1 MASLDAPL
9 RPVVGV
15 IAATLG
21 EKLDLRTVGDL
32 VRHYPRRWDKRGEL
46 TDFRDLVPGEY
57 ATIFA
62 VISKVV
68 SKRITTKT
76 NKSLNKTDV
85 TVTDGT
91 RRLVLT
97 FFNQKVWQQT
107 RFQAGAAAF
116 FSGKVELFNGKLQ
129 LVNPEVDVV
138 DDDDIAGRADFAGE
152 ILAVYPAVKDADTV
166 KIRRCMRLVLDTLD
180 LPEDPVPL
188 AIRDEFEFIG
198 YREALEGIHRPKTFA
213 ERDRA
218 RDRLAWDEAFILQIV
233 LAQRRVA
240 AAGLPATARRPVSDG
255 LLAVFDARLPFELT
269 KGQRSIGELI
279 AAEMAADHPMHR
291 LLQGEVGSGKTV
303 IALRAMLA
311 VIDAGGQAALLAPTE
326 VLAQQHLRSI
336 TDMLG
341 DRALAGQ
348 LGGAEKATTVTLL
361 TGSLSQAARR
371 KALLDAASGAA
382 GIVIGTHA
390 LLEEKVQFAD
400 LGLVVVD
407 EQHKFGVEQRDA
419 LRAKARDDRRP
430 HVLVMTA
437 TPIPRTVAMTVYGDL
452 NVSTLEE
459 LPMGRAPI
467 TTAVAPLAGKPEW
480 AQRVWQRVRDEVA
493 AGHQAYV
500 VCPRIGGDEPDDSDA
515 PEEAPVDAGDTE
527 RDAFDFGAAEGSRGG
542 TGTRGTGSQPVAAQ
556 LRPPVGVLE
565 LGPQLADGYLHDL
578 RVEILH
584 GRMPSDA
591 KDATMR
597 AFADGAVDVLVATT
611 VIEVGV
617 DVANATI
624 MVIMDAERF
633 GVSQLHQL
641 RGRVGRG
648 AASSRC
654 LLVTE
659 LPAGHPGRARLDA
672 VAATS
677 DGFELSELDLTLR
690 REGTILGGQQH
701 GRSDLKLL
709 SLVRDRD
716 LIGTA
721 REQATRIVDA
731 DPQLLQH
738 PPLAAAVKRLVAT
751 EDAEFLEKA

>member
-1 MASLDAPL
+1 MAGLDAPL
-9 RPVVGV
+9 RPVVGA
-15 IAATLG
+15 IAAVLG
-21 EKLDLRTVGDL
+21 DKLGLHTVGDL

-46 TDFRDLVPGEY
+46 TDFRDLIPGEY

-62 VISKVV
+62 VISRVTTKYIV
-68 SKRITTKT
+68 TKT
-76 NKSLNKTDV
+76 NKRMNKTDV
-85 TVTDGT
+85 TVTDGS
-91 RRLVLT
+91 RKLVLT
-97 FFNQKVWQQT
+97 FFNQRVWQQN
-107 RFQAGAAAF
+107 RFPEGVAAF

-129 LVNPEVDVV
+129 LVNPEVDIV
-138 DDDDIAGRADFAGE
+138 DDDDVVGRSDFAGG
-152 ILAVYPAVKDADTV
+152 ILAVYPGVKDADTV

-180 LPEDPVPL
+180 LPEDPVPQE
-188 AIRDEFEFIG
+188 IREKLGFVG
-198 YREALEGIHRPKTFA
+198 YREALEGIHRPKTFD
-213 ERDRA
+213 ERDKA
-218 RDRLAWDEAFILQIV
+218 RDRLAWDEAFVLQIV

-240 AAGLPATARRPVSDG
+240 AAGLPATARRPVPDG
-255 LLAVFDARLPFELT
+255 LLAAFDARLPFELT
-269 KGQRSIGELI
+269 NGQRSIGELI

-303 IALRAMLA
+303 IALRAMLG

-326 VLAQQHLRSI
+326 VLAQQHFRSV
-336 TDMLG
+336 TTMLG
-341 DRALAGQ
+341 DLAMGGQ
-348 LGGAEKATTVTLL
+348 LGGAETATAVTLL

-371 KALLDAASGAA
+371 KAMLDAASGTA
-382 GIVIGTHA
+382 GVVIGTHA
-390 LLEEKVQFAD
+390 LLEDKVQFAD

-452 NVSTLEE
+452 DVSTLEE
-459 LPMGRAPI
+459 LPKGRTPI

-480 AQRVWQRVRDEVA
+480 AERVWQRVRDEVA
-493 AGHQAYV
+493 DGHQAYV

-515 PEEAPVDAGDTE
+515 PEEVPFDASESDSDTL
-527 RDAFDFGAAEGSRGG
+527 DFGATEGSRGAV
-542 TGTRGTGSQPVAAQ
+542 GTRPVGQPM
-556 LRPPVGVLE
+556 RPPIGVLE
-565 LGPQLADGYLHDL
+565 LGPQLADGYLSGV

-584 GRMPSDA
+584 GRMPSEA

-648 AASSRC
+648 SASSRC

-659 LPAGHPGRARLDA
+659 LPPGHPGRARLDA

-677 DGFELSELDLTLR
+677 DGFELSELDLSLR

-716 LIGTA
+716 LIGSA

-731 DPQLLQH
+731 DPELLGH

>member
-1 MASLDAPL
+1 MAGLDAPL
-9 RPVVGV
+9 KPIVGA
-15 IAATLG
+15 IAAVLG
-21 EKLDLRTVGDL
+21 DKLDLHTVGDL

-46 TDFRDLVPGEY
+46 ADFRDLVPGEY

-62 VISKVV
+62 VISRVT
-68 SKRITTKT
+68 SKHIVTKT
-76 NKSLNKTDV
+76 NKRMNKTDV

-91 RRLVLT
+91 RKLVLT
-97 FFNQKVWQQT
+97 FFNQRVWQQN
-107 RFQAGAAAF
+107 RFPEGAAAF

-129 LVNPEVDVV
+129 LVNPEVDLV
-138 DDDDIAGRADFAGE
+138 DDDDVVGRSDFAGG
-152 ILAVYPAVKDADTV
+152 ILAVYPGVKDADTV

-180 LPEDPVPL
+180 LPEDPVPQE
-188 AIRDEFEFIG
+188 IRDKLGFIG
-198 YREALEGIHRPKTFA
+198 YREALEGIHRPKTFD

-240 AAGLPATARRPVSDG
+240 AAGLPATARRPVNDG
-255 LLAVFDARLPFELT
+255 LLAAFDARLPFELT
-269 KGQRSIGELI
+269 NGQRNIGELI
-279 AAEMAADHPMHR
+279 AKEIAADHPMHR

-341 DRALAGQ
+341 DLALGGQ

-371 KALLDAASGAA
+371 RAMLDAASGTA

-452 NVSTLEE
+452 EVSTLTE
-459 LPMGRAPI
+459 LPKGRAPI

-480 AQRVWQRVRDEVA
+480 AERVWQRVRDEVA

-500 VCPRIGGDEPDDSDA
+500 VCPRIGGDEPDDPDESGEDLK
-515 PEEAPVDAGDTE
+515 PDDSETDTL
-527 RDAFDFGAAEGSRGG
+527 DFGAGEGSRGSS
-542 TGTRGTGSQPVAAQ
+542 RPAAPS
-556 LRPPVGVLE
+556 LRPPIGVLE
-565 LGPQLADGYLHDL
+565 LGPQLADGYLSNL

-648 AASSRC
+648 SAPSRC
-654 LLVTE
+654 LLVTD

-677 DGFELSELDLTLR
+677 DGFELSELDLSLR
-690 REGTILGGQQH
+690 REGTILGTDQH

-716 LIGTA
+716 LIGSA

-731 DPQLLQH
+731 DPELLDH
-738 PPLAAAVKRLVAT
+738 PPLAAAVNRLVAT

>member
-1 MASLDAPL
+1 MAGLDSSLK
-9 RPVVGV
+9 PVVGGV
-15 IAATLG
+15 TAASLA
-21 EKLDLRTVGDL
+21 EKLDLHTVGDL
-32 VRHYPRRWDKRGEL
+32 LRHYPRRWEKRGEL
-46 TDFRDLVPGEY
+46 TDLRDLEVGEF

-62 VISKVV
+62 NVIDASDH
-68 SKRITTKT
+68 RTKT
-76 NKSLNKTDV
+76 GLHKTDV
-85 TVTDGT
+85 LINDGT
-91 RRLVLT
+91 RSMTLT
-97 FFNQKVWQQT
+97 FFSRKFPQT
-107 RFQAGAAAF
+107 ARFKKMKRAF
-116 FSGKVELFNGKLQ
+116 FSGKVDTFNGTLQ
-129 LVNPEVDVV
+129 LVNPEVEPLGSE
-138 DDDDIAGRADFAGE
+138 DDETAIDFAGG
-152 ILAVYPAVKDADTV
+152 ILAVYPAAKGASTIV
-166 KIRRCMRLVLDTLD
+166 IRRCMRRALEAVD
-180 LPEDPVPL
+180 LPEDPVP
-188 AIRDEFEFIG
+188 ASIRAQMELLG

-218 RDRLAWDEAFILQIV
+218 RNRLAWDEAFVLQIV

-240 AAGLPATARRPVSDG
+240 ASGLPATSRRPVNDG
-255 LLAVFDARLPFELT
+255 LLAAFDARLPFELT
-269 KGQRSIGELI
+269 SGQRSIGELI
-279 AAEMAADHPMHR
+279 ATEMMADHPMHR

-341 DRALAGQ
+341 DLGLAGQ

-371 KALLDAASGAA
+371 KAMLDAASGAA

-407 EQHKFGVEQRDA
+407 EQHKFGVQQRDA

-452 NVSTLEE
+452 DVSTLEE
-459 LPMGRAPI
+459 LPKGRAPI
-467 TTAVAPLAGKPEW
+467 ATAVAPLAGKPEW

-515 PEEAPVDAGDTE
+515 PDEDPLDTDDTE
-527 RDAFDFGAAEGSRGG
+527 RGTFDFGAAEGSRGG
-542 TGTRGTGSQPVAAQ
+542 TGDRAGAAPV
-556 LRPPVGVLE
+556 RPPIGVLE
-565 LGPQLADGYLHDL
+565 LAPQLADGYLHDL

-591 KDATMR
+591 KDAVMR

-648 AASSRC
+648 SASSRC

-672 VAATS
+672 VAATP

-731 DPQLLQH
+731 DPELLDH

>member
-1 MASLDAPL
+1 MAGLDAPL
-9 RPVVGV
+9 RPVVGA
-15 IAATLG
+15 IAAVLG
-21 EKLDLRTVGDL
+21 EKLDLHTVGDL

-91 RRLVLT
+91 RKLVLT
-97 FFNQKVWQQT
+97 FFNQKIWQQN
-107 RFQAGAAAF
+107 RFPEGAAAF
-116 FSGKVELFNGKLQ
+116 FSGKVDLFNGKLQ
-129 LVNPEVDVV
+129 LVNPEVDIV
-138 DDDDIAGRADFAGE
+138 DDDDVVGRADFAGE
-152 ILAVYPAVKDADTV
+152 ILAVYPGVKDADTV

-188 AIRDEFEFIG
+188 DIRDKLGFIG
-198 YREALEGIHRPKTFA
+198 YREALEGIHRPKTFD
-213 ERDRA
+213 ERDKA
-218 RDRLAWDEAFILQIV
+218 RGRLAWDEAFILQIV

-240 AAGLPATARRPVSDG
+240 AAGLPATARRPVNNG
-255 LLAVFDARLPFELT
+255 LLAAFDARLPFELT

-279 AAEMAADHPMHR
+279 ATEIAADHPMHR

-341 DRALAGQ
+341 DLALAGQ

-361 TGSLSQAARR
+361 TGSLSQAVRR
-371 KALLDAASGAA
+371 TAMLDAASGAA

-419 LRAKARDDRRP
+419 LRAKARNDRRP

-452 NVSTLEE
+452 DVSTLEE
-459 LPMGRAPI
+459 LPKGRAPI

-515 PEEAPVDAGDTE
+515 PDEDPLATDSTEADTL
-527 RDAFDFGAAEGSRGG
+527 DFGAAERSRGG
-542 TGTRGTGSQPVAAQ
+542 TGNRPGAAP
-556 LRPPVGVLE
+556 LRPPIGVLE
-565 LGPQLADGYLHDL
+565 LAPQLADGYLSNL

-584 GRMPSDA
+584 GRKPSDA
-591 KDATMR
+591 KEATMR

-648 AASSRC
+648 SAASRC
-654 LLVTE
+654 LLVTD

-677 DGFELSELDLTLR
+677 DGFELSELDLSLR

-721 REQATRIVDA
+721 REHATRIVDA
-731 DPQLLQH
+731 DPELLDH

-751 EDAEFLEKA
+751 EGAEFLEKA

>member
-1 MASLDAPL
+1 MVDLDASLK
-9 RPVVGV
+9 PVVGGV
-15 IAATLG
+15 AAASLA
-21 EKLDLRTVGDL
+21 EKLDLHTVGDL
-32 VRHYPRRWDKRGEL
+32 LRHYPRRWEKRGEL
-46 TDFRDLVPGEY
+46 TDLRDLQVGEF
-57 ATIFA
+57 ATIFVNVLDA
-62 VISKVV
+62 DDH
-68 SKRITTKT
+68 RTKT
-76 NKSLNKTDV
+76 GLHKTDV
-85 TVTDGT
+85 AVTDGT
-91 RRLVLT
+91 RLMTLT
-97 FFNQKVWQQT
+97 FFSKKYPQT
-107 RFQAGAAAF
+107 ARFKKMTRAF
-116 FSGKVELFNGKLQ
+116 FSGKVDIFKGTLQ
-129 LVNPEVDVV
+129 LVNPEVEPLGSE
-138 DDDDIAGRADFAGE
+138 DDENAIDFAGG
-152 ILAVYPAVKDADTV
+152 ILSVYPAAKGASTIV
-166 KIRRCMRLVLDTLD
+166 IRRCMRRALEAVD
-180 LPEDPVPL
+180 LPEDPVPVG
-188 AIRDEFEFIG
+188 IRKELELLG

-218 RDRLAWDEAFILQIV
+218 RNRLAWDEAFVLQIV
-233 LAQRRVA
+233 LAQRRA
-240 AAGLPATARRPVSDG
+240 DAAGLPATARRPVRDG
-255 LLAVFDARLPFELT
+255 LLAAFDARLPFELT
-269 KGQRSIGELI
+269 NGQRSIGELI
-279 AAEMAADHPMHR
+279 ATEIAADHPMHR

-326 VLAQQHLRSI
+326 VLAQQHFRSI
-336 TDMLG
+336 SDMLG
-341 DRALAGQ
+341 DLALAGQ

-371 KALLDAASGAA
+371 KAMLDAASGAA

-452 NVSTLEE
+452 DVSTLTE
-459 LPMGRAPI
+459 LPKGRAPI
-467 TTAVAPLAGKPEW
+467 TTAVAPIAGRPDWFE
-480 AQRVWQRVRDEVA
+480 AVWQRVRDQVE
-493 AGHQAYV
+493 AGHQAFV
-500 VCPRIGGDEPDDSDA
+500 VCPRIGGDEPDEPHDSGEDLKA
-515 PEEAPVDAGDTE
+515 DDTE
-527 RDAFDFGAAEGSRGG
+527 ADTLDFGATE
-542 TGTRGTGSQPVAAQ
+542 GTRGARLQQ
-556 LRPPVGVLE
+556 RPPIGVLE
-565 LGPQLADGYLHDL
+565 LGPQLADGYLSNL
-578 RVEILH
+578 GVEILH

-648 AASSRC
+648 SAPSRC

-677 DGFELSELDLTLR
+677 DGFELSELDLSLR

-731 DPQLLQH
+731 DPELVDH

-751 EDAEFLEKA
+751 EDAGFLEKA

>member
-1 MASLDAPL
+1 MAGLDAPL

-15 IAATLG
+15 IAAVLG
-21 EKLDLRTVGDL
+21 DKLGLHTVGDL

-46 TDFRDLVPGEY
+46 TDFRDLIPGEY

-62 VISKVV
+62 VISRVTTKHIV
-68 SKRITTKT
+68 TKT
-76 NKSLNKTDV
+76 NKRMNKTDV
-85 TVTDGT
+85 TVSDGS
-91 RRLVLT
+91 RKLVLT
-97 FFNQKVWQQT
+97 FFNQRVWQQN
-107 RFQAGAAAF
+107 RFPEGAAAF

-129 LVNPEVDVV
+129 LVNPEVDIV
-138 DDDDIAGRADFAGE
+138 DDDDLVGRSDFAGG
-152 ILAVYPAVKDADTV
+152 ILAVYPGVKDADTV

-180 LPEDPVPL
+180 LPEDPVPQ
-188 AIRDEFEFIG
+188 AIRDQLGFIG
-198 YREALEGIHRPKTFA
+198 YREALEGIHRPKTFD

-240 AAGLPATARRPVSDG
+240 AAGLPATARRSVNDG
-255 LLAVFDARLPFELT
+255 LRAAFDARLPFELT
-269 KGQRSIGELI
+269 NGQRSIGELI
-279 AAEMAADHPMHR
+279 AKEIAADHPMHR

-311 VIDAGGQAALLAPTE
+311 VIDSGGQAALLAPTE
-326 VLAQQHLRSI
+326 VLAQQHFRSI

-341 DRALAGQ
+341 DLGLAGQ

-371 KALLDAASGAA
+371 KAMLDAASGTA

-452 NVSTLEE
+452 DVSTLEE
-459 LPMGRAPI
+459 LPKGRTPI

-480 AQRVWQRVRDEVA
+480 AERVWQRVRDEVA

-500 VCPRIGGDEPDDSDA
+500 VCPRIGGDEPDEPDDSAEDLQ
-515 PEEAPVDAGDTE
+515 PDDTE
-527 RDAFDFGAAEGSRGG
+527 TDALDFGATEGSRGIG
-542 TGTRGTGSQPVAAQ
+542 RPAAPPM
-556 LRPPVGVLE
+556 RPPIGVLE
-565 LGPQLADGYLHDL
+565 LGPQLATGYLSNV

-584 GRMPSDA
+584 GRMPSEA
-591 KDATMR
+591 KEATMR

-648 AASSRC
+648 SAPSRC

-677 DGFELSELDLTLR
+677 DGFELSELDLSLR
-690 REGTILGGQQH
+690 REGTILGSDQH

-721 REQATRIVDA
+721 REQAARIVEA
-731 DPQLLQH
+731 DPELVKH
-738 PPLAAAVKRLVAT
+738 PPLAAAVNRLVSNQ
-751 EDAEFLEKA
+751 DADFLEKA

>member
-1 MASLDAPL
+1 MHLSK
-9 RPVVGV
+9 PVVGA
-15 IAATLG
+15 IAAVLG
-21 EKLDLRTVGDL
+21 DKLDLHTVGDL

-62 VISKVV
+62 VISRMT
-68 SKRITTKT
+68 SKHIVTKT
-76 NKSLNKTDV
+76 NKRMNKTDV

-91 RRLVLT
+91 RKLVLT
-97 FFNQKVWQQT
+97 FFNQRVWQQN
-107 RFQAGAAAF
+107 RFPEGAAAF
-116 FSGKVELFNGKLQ
+116 FSGKVDLFNGKLQ
-129 LVNPEVDVV
+129 LVNPEVDIV
-138 DDDDIAGRADFAGE
+138 DDDDVVGRSDFAGG
-152 ILAVYPAVKDADTV
+152 ILAVYPGVKDADTV

-180 LPEDPVPL
+180 LPEDPVPKE
-188 AIRDEFEFIG
+188 IRDKLGFIG
-198 YREALEGIHRPKTFA
+198 YREALEGIHRPKTFD

-233 LAQRRVA
+233 LGQRRVA
-240 AAGLPATARRPVSDG
+240 AAGLPATARRPVNDG
-255 LLAVFDARLPFELT
+255 LVAAFDARLPFELT
-269 KGQRSIGELI
+269 NGQRSIGELI
-279 AAEMAADHPMHR
+279 AKEIAADHPMHR

-336 TDMLG
+336 SDMLG
-341 DRALAGQ
+341 DLALGGQ

-371 KALLDAASGAA
+371 KAMLDAASGTA

-452 NVSTLEE
+452 EVSTLTE
-459 LPMGRAPI
+459 LPKGRAPI

-480 AQRVWQRVRDEVA
+480 AERVWQRVRDEVA
-493 AGHQAYV
+493 DGHQAYV

-515 PEEAPVDAGDTE
+515 PEEFPPDADDAETDTL
-527 RDAFDFGAAEGSRGG
+527 DFGASEGSRAGG
-542 TGTRGTGSQPVAAQ
+542 RPAASPM
-556 LRPPVGVLE
+556 RPPIGVLE
-565 LGPQLADGYLHDL
+565 LGPQLADGYLSDL

-648 AASSRC
+648 SAPSRC
-654 LLVTE
+654 LLVTD

-690 REGTILGGQQH
+690 REGTILGTDQH

-716 LIGTA
+716 LIGSA

-731 DPQLLQH
+731 DPELLNH
-738 PPLAAAVKRLVAT
+738 PPLAAAVKRLVAA

>member
-1 MASLDAPL
+1 MAGLDAPL
-9 RPVVGV
+9 KSIIGGKTAK
-15 IAATLG
+15 ILA
-21 EKLDLRTVGDL
+21 EELDLDTVGDL
-32 VRHYPRRWDKRGEL
+32 LRHYPRRWEKRGEL
-46 TDFRDLVPGEY
+46 TDLSELEVGEY

-62 VISKVV
+62 SVSGVSSKGI
-68 SKRITTKT
+68 RRD
-76 NKSLNKTDV
+76 LYKTDV
-85 TVTDGT
+85 VVTDGSKKLT
-91 RRLVLT
+91 LT
-97 FFNQKVWQQT
+97 FFSKRDWQKG
-107 RFQAGAAAF
+107 RFAVGGRAF
-116 FSGKVELFNGKLQ
+116 FSGKVGEFNHKLQ
-129 LVNPEVDVV
+129 LLNPEVEAV
-138 DDDDIAGRADFAGE
+138 DDDIDEAGSDFAGA
-152 ILAVYPAVKDADTV
+152 ILSIYPASKGATTLD
-166 KIRRCMRLVLDTLD
+166 IRRSMQVALDSVD
-180 LPEDPVPL
+180 LPEDPVPTS
-188 AIRDEFEFIG
+188 IREELQLLD

-218 RDRLAWDEAFILQIV
+218 RRRLAWDEAFVLQTV
-233 LAQRRVA
+233 LAQGRAA
-240 AAGLPATARRPVSDG
+240 AAGLPATARRPVDDG
-255 LLAVFDARLPFELT
+255 LLAAFDARLPFELT
-269 KGQRSIGELI
+269 KGQLSIGELI
-279 AAEMAADHPMHR
+279 AREIAADHPMHR

-303 IALRAMLA
+303 IALRAMLT
-311 VIDAGGQAALLAPTE
+311 VIDAGGQAVLLAPTE

-341 DRALAGQ
+341 DLALAGQ
-348 LGGAEKATTVTLL
+348 LGGAEKATTVALL
-361 TGSLSQAARR
+361 TGSLSQVARR
-371 KALLDAASGAA
+371 KAMLDAASGAA

-390 LLEEKVQFAD
+390 LLEDKVQFAD

-452 NVSTLEE
+452 DVSTLTE
-459 LPMGRAPI
+459 LPKGRAPI
-467 TTAVAPLAGKPEW
+467 TTAVAPIAGRPDWRDAVWE
-480 AQRVWQRVRDEVA
+480 RVHDQVKE
-493 AGHQAYV
+493 GHQAFV
-500 VCPRIGGDEPDDSDA
+500 VCPRIGGDEPDDPDDSGEDLNA
-515 PEEAPVDAGDTE
+515 DDTATATGTYTAT
-527 RDAFDFGAAEGSRGG
+527 DSLDFGASEGPRGG
-542 TGTRGTGSQPVAAQ
+542 GRPAAPPM
-556 LRPPVGVLE
+556 RPPIGVLE
-565 LGPQLADGYLHDL
+565 LAPELTERLSDL

-584 GRMPSDA
+584 GRMPSEA

-648 AASSRC
+648 SAPSRC

-677 DGFELSELDLTLR
+677 DGFELSELDLSLR

-731 DPQLLQH
+731 DPELLDH

>member
-1 MASLDAPL
+1 MADLDTAL
-9 RPVVGV
+9 KSIIGGKTSK
-15 IAATLG
+15 ILA
-21 EKLDLRTVGDL
+21 EELDLHTVGDL
-32 VRHYPRRWDKRGEL
+32 LRHYPRRWEKRGEL
-46 TDFRDLVPGEY
+46 TDLSELEVGEF

-62 VISKVV
+62 SVAGV
-68 SKRITTKT
+68 SSRGIRRD
-76 NKSLNKTDV
+76 LYKTDV
-85 TVTDGT
+85 VVTDGAKKLT
-91 RRLVLT
+91 LT
-97 FFNQKVWQQT
+97 FFSKRDWQKG
-107 RFQAGAAAF
+107 RFAVGDRAF
-116 FSGKVELFNGKLQ
+116 FSGKVGEFNHKPQ
-129 LVNPEVDVV
+129 LLNPEVEAV
-138 DDDDIAGRADFAGE
+138 DDDHIDEAAADFAGA
-152 ILAVYPAVKDADTV
+152 ILSIYPASKGATTLD
-166 KIRRCMRLVLDTLD
+166 IRRSMQVALDSVD
-180 LPEDPVPL
+180 LPEDPVPKG
-188 AIRDEFEFIG
+188 IRDELGLLG

-218 RDRLAWDEAFILQIV
+218 RNRLAWDEAFVLQIV
-233 LAQRRVA
+233 LGQRRVA
-240 AAGLPATARRPVSDG
+240 ATGLPATSRRPVNDG
-255 LLAVFDARLPFELT
+255 LLAAFDARLPFELT
-269 KGQRSIGELI
+269 KGQRSIGEVI
-279 AAEMAADHPMHR
+279 AAEIAADHPMHR

-303 IALRAMLA
+303 IALRAMLV

-326 VLAQQHLRSI
+326 VLAQQHFRSI

-341 DRALAGQ
+341 DLALAGQ

-361 TGSLSQAARR
+361 TGSLSQVARR
-371 KALLDAASGAA
+371 KAMLDAASGAA

-390 LLEEKVQFAD
+390 LLEDKVQFAD

-452 NVSTLEE
+452 DVSTLTE
-459 LPMGRAPI
+459 LPKGRAPI
-467 TTAVAPLAGKPEW
+467 TTAVAPIGGRPDWRDA
-480 AQRVWQRVRDEVA
+480 VWQRTGEQVE
-493 AGHQAYV
+493 AGHQAFV
-500 VCPRIGGDEPDDSDA
+500 VCPRIGGDEPDEQDDSGEDLTADDVA
-515 PEEAPVDAGDTE
+515 PDTL
-527 RDAFDFGAAEGSRGG
+527 DFDEGQGSRAQAGG
-542 TGTRGTGSQPVAAQ
+542 PPI
-556 LRPPVGVLE
+556 RPPIGVLE
-565 LGPQLADGYLHDL
+565 LFPELAERFGDL

-584 GRMPSDA
+584 GRMPSEA

-648 AASSRC
+648 SAESRC

-677 DGFELSELDLTLR
+677 DGFALSELDLALR

-731 DPQLLQH
+731 DPELLDH

>member
-1 MASLDAPL
+1 MVGLDTSLKSI
-9 RPVVGV
+9 VGGKTAK
-15 IAATLG
+15 ILAEELN
-21 EKLDLRTVGDL
+21 LHTVGDL
-32 VRHYPRRWDKRGEL
+32 LRHYPRRWEKRGEL
-46 TDFRDLVPGEY
+46 TDLSELEVGEF

-62 VISKVV
+62 SVAGVTSRGI
-68 SKRITTKT
+68 RRD
-76 NKSLNKTDV
+76 LYKTDV
-85 TVTDGT
+85 VVTDGAKKLT
-91 RRLVLT
+91 LT
-97 FFNQKVWQQT
+97 FFSKRDWQKG
-107 RFQAGAAAF
+107 RFAVGDRAF
-116 FSGKVELFNGKLQ
+116 FSGKVGEFNHKPQ
-129 LVNPEVDVV
+129 LLNPEVEAV
-138 DDDDIAGRADFAGE
+138 DDDIDEAASDFAGA
-152 ILAVYPAVKDADTV
+152 ILSIYPASKGATTLD
-166 KIRRCMRLVLDTLD
+166 IRRSMQVVLDSVD
-180 LPEDPVPL
+180 LPEDPVPIG
-188 AIRDEFEFIG
+188 IRDELRLLG

-218 RDRLAWDEAFILQIV
+218 RNRLAWDEAFVLQIV
-233 LAQRRVA
+233 LGQRRVA
-240 AAGLPATARRPVSDG
+240 ASGLPATSRRPVHDG
-255 LLAVFDARLPFELT
+255 LLAAFDARLPFELT
-269 KGQRSIGELI
+269 NGQRGIGEVI
-279 AAEMAADHPMHR
+279 AAEIAADHPMHR

-326 VLAQQHLRSI
+326 VLAQQHFRSI

-341 DRALAGQ
+341 DLALGGQ

-371 KALLDAASGAA
+371 KAMLDAASGAA
-382 GIVIGTHA
+382 GVVIGTHA
-390 LLEEKVQFAD
+390 LLEDKVQFAD

-452 NVSTLEE
+452 DVSTLME
-459 LPMGRAPI
+459 LPKGRAPI
-467 TTAVAPLAGKPEW
+467 TTAVAPIAGRPDW
-480 AQRVWQRVRDEVA
+480 FDAVWQRVRDQVE
-493 AGHQAYV
+493 AGHQAFV
-500 VCPRIGGDEPDDSDA
+500 VCPRIGGDEPDEPDDSEENLGVDETDSDTL
-515 PEEAPVDAGDTE
+515 D
-527 RDAFDFGAAEGSRGG
+527 FDEGEGSRGRASG
-542 TGTRGTGSQPVAAQ
+542 PPM
-556 LRPPVGVLE
+556 RPPIGVLE
-565 LGPQLADGYLHDL
+565 LAPQLTDRLPDL

-584 GRMPSDA
+584 GRMPSEA

-648 AASSRC
+648 SAASRC

-677 DGFELSELDLTLR
+677 DGFELSELDLSLR

-721 REQATRIVDA
+721 REQASRIVDT
-731 DPQLLQH
+731 DPELRDH
-738 PPLAAAVKRLVAT
+738 PPLAAAVTRLVAN

>member
-1 MASLDAPL
+1 MAGLDAPL

-15 IAATLG
+15 IAAVLAD
-21 EKLDLRTVGDL
+21 KLDLHTVGDL

-46 TDFRDLVPGEY
+46 TNLRQLVPGEY
-57 ATIFA
+57 VTIFA
-62 VISKVV
+62 VISSVTT
-68 SKRITTKT
+68 KRITTKT
-76 NKSLNKTDV
+76 NKTLNKTDV
-85 TVTDGT
+85 TVTDGSQK
-91 RRLVLT
+91 LVLT
-97 FFNQKVWQQT
+97 FFNQRVWQQN
-107 RFQAGAAAF
+107 RFADGAAAF
-116 FSGKVELFNGKLQ
+116 FSGKVELFNRKLQ
-129 LVNPEVDVV
+129 LVNPEVDIV
-138 DDDDIAGRADFAGE
+138 DDDDIVGRSDFAGE
-152 ILAVYPAVKDADTV
+152 ILAVYPAVKDAGTI

-180 LPEDPVPL
+180 LPEDPVPQ
-188 AIRDEFEFIG
+188 AIRDEFGFIG
-198 YREALEGIHRPKTFA
+198 YREALEGIHRPKTFD
-213 ERDRA
+213 ERDQARA
-218 RDRLAWDEAFILQIV
+218 RLAWDEAFVLQTV
-233 LAQRRVA
+233 LAQRRAA
-240 AAGLPATARRPVSDG
+240 AAGLPATSRRPVKNG
-255 LLAVFDARLPFELT
+255 LLAAFDARLPFELT
-269 KGQRSIGELI
+269 NGQRTIGELI
-279 AAEMAADHPMHR
+279 ASEIAADHPMHR

-341 DRALAGQ
+341 DLALGGQ

-371 KALLDAASGAA
+371 KAMLDAASGAA

-390 LLEEKVQFAD
+390 LLEDKVQFAD

-452 NVSTLEE
+452 DVSTLEE
-459 LPMGRAPI
+459 LPKGRAPI
-467 TTAVAPLAGKPEW
+467 STAVAPLAGKPDWVE
-480 AQRVWQRVRDEVA
+480 RVWQRVRDEVA

-500 VCPRIGGDEPDDSDA
+500 VCPRIGGDEPDESDA
-515 PEEAPVDAGDTE
+515 PTGGPVDVDDSEYAGDTL
-527 RDAFDFGAAEGSRGG
+527 AFDGPQGAGRGV
-542 TGTRGTGSQPVAAQ
+542 PI
-556 LRPPVGVLE
+556 RPPIGVLE
-565 LGPQLADGYLHDL
+565 LAPRLVDGYLHDL

-584 GRMPSDA
+584 GRMPSEA

-648 AASSRC
+648 SAASRC

-677 DGFELSELDLTLR
+677 DGFELSELDLSLR

-701 GRSDLKLL
+701 GQSDLKLL

-716 LIGTA
+716 LIGSA

-731 DPQLLQH
+731 DPELVDH
-738 PPLAAAVKRLVAT
+738 PPLAAAVSRLVTA

>member
-1 MASLDAPL
+1 MADLDAPL
-9 RPVVGV
+9 KSIIGGKTAK
-15 IAATLG
+15 ILA
-21 EKLDLRTVGDL
+21 EELDLHTVGDL
-32 VRHYPRRWDKRGEL
+32 LRHYPRRWEKRGEL
-46 TDFRDLVPGEY
+46 TDLSELEVGEY

-62 VISKVV
+62 SVAGVSSKGI
-68 SKRITTKT
+68 RRD
-76 NKSLNKTDV
+76 LYKTDV
-85 TVTDGT
+85 AVTDGSKKLT
-91 RRLVLT
+91 LT
-97 FFNQKVWQQT
+97 FFSKRDWQKG
-107 RFQAGAAAF
+107 RFAVGDRAF
-116 FSGKVELFNGKLQ
+116 FSGKVGEFNHKPQ
-129 LVNPEVDVV
+129 LLNPEVEAVG
-138 DDDDIAGRADFAGE
+138 DDIDEAASDFAGA
-152 ILAVYPAVKDADTV
+152 ILSIYPASKGATTLD
-166 KIRRCMRLVLDTLD
+166 IRRSMQVALDSVD
-180 LPEDPVPL
+180 LPEDPVPTS
-188 AIRDEFEFIG
+188 IREELQLLD
-198 YREALEGIHRPKTFA
+198 YREALEGIHRPQTFA

-218 RDRLAWDEAFILQIV
+218 RRRLAWDEAFVLQTV
-233 LAQRRVA
+233 LAQRRAA
-240 AAGLPATARRPVSDG
+240 AAGLPATARRPVNDG
-255 LLAVFDARLPFELT
+255 LLAAFDARLPFELT
-269 KGQRSIGELI
+269 SGQRSIGELI
-279 AAEMAADHPMHR
+279 AEEIAANHPMHR

-341 DRALAGQ
+341 DLALAGQ

-371 KALLDAASGAA
+371 TAMLDAASGAA

-452 NVSTLEE
+452 DVSTLAE
-459 LPMGRAPI
+459 LPKGRAPI
-467 TTAVAPLAGKPEW
+467 TTAVAPVAGRPDW
-480 AQRVWQRVRDEVA
+480 FDAVWQRVRDQVEV
-493 AGHQAYV
+493 GHQAFV
-500 VCPRIGGDEPDDSDA
+500 VCPRIGGEEPDEPDDSGDELT
-515 PEEAPVDAGDTE
+515 PDDTE
-527 RDAFDFGAAEGSRGG
+527 TDTLDFGANEGSRGSS
-542 TGTRGTGSQPVAAQ
+542 RPAAPPM
-556 LRPPVGVLE
+556 RPPIGVLE
-565 LGPQLADGYLHDL
+565 LGPQLADGYLSNL

-584 GRMPSDA
+584 GRMPSEA

-648 AASSRC
+648 SAPSRC

-721 REQATRIVDA
+721 RDQATRIVEA
-731 DPQLLQH
+731 DPDLLDH
-738 PPLAAAVKRLVAT
+738 PPLAAAVTRLVAT

>member
-1 MASLDAPL
+1 MAGLDAPL
-9 RPVVGV
+9 RPVVGA
-15 IAATLG
+15 IAAVLG
-21 EKLDLRTVGDL
+21 DKLGLHTVGDL

-46 TDFRDLVPGEY
+46 TDFRDLIPGEY

-62 VISKVV
+62 VISRVT
-68 SKRITTKT
+68 SKNIVTKT
-76 NKSLNKTDV
+76 NKRLNKTDV

-91 RRLVLT
+91 RKLVLT
-97 FFNQKVWQQT
+97 FFNQRVWQQN
-107 RFQAGAAAF
+107 RFPEGAAAF

-129 LVNPEVDVV
+129 LVNPEVDIV
-138 DDDDIAGRADFAGE
+138 DDDDVVGRSDFAGG
-152 ILAVYPAVKDADTV
+152 ILAVYPGVKDADTV

-180 LPEDPVPL
+180 LPEDPVPQ
-188 AIRDEFEFIG
+188 AIRDKLGFIG
-198 YREALEGIHRPKTFA
+198 YREALEGIHRPKTFD

-240 AAGLPATARRPVSDG
+240 AAGLPATARRPVNDG
-255 LLAVFDARLPFELT
+255 LLAAFDARLPFELT
-269 KGQRSIGELI
+269 NGQRNIGELI
-279 AAEMAADHPMHR
+279 AKEIAADHPMHR

-341 DRALAGQ
+341 DLALGGQ

-371 KALLDAASGAA
+371 RAMLDAASGTA

-452 NVSTLEE
+452 EVSTLTE
-459 LPMGRAPI
+459 LPKGRAPI

-480 AQRVWQRVRDEVA
+480 AERVWQRVRDEVA

-500 VCPRIGGDEPDDSDA
+500 VCPRIGGDEPDDPDESGEDLK
-515 PEEAPVDAGDTE
+515 PDDSETDTL
-527 RDAFDFGAAEGSRGG
+527 DFGAGEGSRGSS
-542 TGTRGTGSQPVAAQ
+542 RPAAPS
-556 LRPPVGVLE
+556 LRPPIGVLE
-565 LGPQLADGYLHDL
+565 LGPQLADGYLSNL

-648 AASSRC
+648 SAPSRC
-654 LLVTE
+654 LLVTD

-677 DGFELSELDLTLR
+677 DGFELSELDLSLR
-690 REGTILGGQQH
+690 REGTILGTDQH

-716 LIGTA
+716 LIGSA

-731 DPQLLQH
+731 DPELLDH
-738 PPLAAAVKRLVAT
+738 PPLAAAVNRLVAT

>member
-1 MASLDAPL
+1 MAGLDAPL
-9 RPVVGV
+9 KPIVGA
-15 IAATLG
+15 IAAVLG
-21 EKLDLRTVGDL
+21 DKLDLHTVGDL

-62 VISKVV
+62 VISRVT
-68 SKRITTKT
+68 SKHIVTKT
-76 NKSLNKTDV
+76 NKRMNKTDV

-91 RRLVLT
+91 RKLVLT
-97 FFNQKVWQQT
+97 FFNQRVWQQN
-107 RFQAGAAAF
+107 RFPEGAAAF

-129 LVNPEVDVV
+129 LVNPEVDLV
-138 DDDDIAGRADFAGE
+138 DDDDVVGRSDFAGG
-152 ILAVYPAVKDADTV
+152 ILAVYPGVKDADTV

-180 LPEDPVPL
+180 LPEDPVPQE
-188 AIRDEFEFIG
+188 IRDKLGFIG
-198 YREALEGIHRPKTFA
+198 YREALEGIHRPKTFD

-240 AAGLPATARRPVSDG
+240 AAGLPATARRPVNDG
-255 LLAVFDARLPFELT
+255 LLAAFDARLPFELT
-269 KGQRSIGELI
+269 NGQRNIGELI
-279 AAEMAADHPMHR
+279 AKEIAADHPMHR

-341 DRALAGQ
+341 DLALGGQ

-371 KALLDAASGAA
+371 RAMLDAASGTA

-452 NVSTLEE
+452 EVSTLTE
-459 LPMGRAPI
+459 LPKGRAPI

-480 AQRVWQRVRDEVA
+480 AERVWQRVRDEVA

-500 VCPRIGGDEPDDSDA
+500 VCPRIGGDEPDDPDESGEDLK
-515 PEEAPVDAGDTE
+515 PDDSETDTL
-527 RDAFDFGAAEGSRGG
+527 DFGAGEGSRGSS
-542 TGTRGTGSQPVAAQ
+542 RPAAPS
-556 LRPPVGVLE
+556 LRPPIGVLE
-565 LGPQLADGYLHDL
+565 LGPQLADGYLSNL

-648 AASSRC
+648 SAPSRC
-654 LLVTE
+654 LLVTD

-677 DGFELSELDLTLR
+677 DGFELSELDLSLR
-690 REGTILGGQQH
+690 REGTILGTDQH

-716 LIGTA
+716 LIGSA

-731 DPQLLQH
+731 DPELLDH
-738 PPLAAAVKRLVAT
+738 PPLAAAVNRLVAT

>member
-1 MASLDAPL
+1 VADIDGSLK
-9 RPVVGV
+9 PVVGGV
-15 IAATLG
+15 AAASLA
-21 EKLDLRTVGDL
+21 EKLDLHTVGDL
-32 VRHYPRRWDKRGEL
+32 LRHYPRRWEKRGEL
-46 TDFRDLVPGEY
+46 TDLRDLQVGEF
-57 ATIFA
+57 ATIFVNVLDA
-62 VISKVV
+62 DDH
-68 SKRITTKT
+68 RTRTG
-76 NKSLNKTDV
+76 LHKTDV
-85 TVTDGT
+85 VVTDGT
-91 RRLVLT
+91 RLMTLT
-97 FFNQKVWQQT
+97 FFSKKYPQT
-107 RFQAGAAAF
+107 ARFKKMTRAF
-116 FSGKVELFNGKLQ
+116 FSGKVDTFKGTLQ
-129 LVNPEVDVV
+129 LVNPEVEPLGSE
-138 DDDDIAGRADFAGE
+138 DDESAIDFAGG
-152 ILAVYPAVKDADTV
+152 ILSVYPAAKGASTIV
-166 KIRRCMRLVLDTLD
+166 IRRCMRRALEAVD
-180 LPEDPVPL
+180 LPEDPVPSR
-188 AIRDEFEFIG
+188 IRAEMELLG

-218 RDRLAWDEAFILQIV
+218 RNRLAWDEAFVLQIV
-233 LAQRRVA
+233 LAQRRAA
-240 AAGLPATARRPVSDG
+240 AAGLPATARRRVNDG
-255 LLAVFDARLPFELT
+255 LVAAFDARLPFELT
-269 KGQRSIGELI
+269 NGQRSIGELI
-279 AAEMAADHPMHR
+279 ATEIAQDHPMHR

-303 IALRAMLA
+303 ISLRAMLA

-326 VLAQQHLRSI
+326 VLAQQHFRSI

-341 DRALAGQ
+341 DLALAGQ
-348 LGGAEKATTVTLL
+348 LGGAEKATTVALL
-361 TGSLSQAARR
+361 TGSLSQVARR
-371 KALLDAASGAA
+371 KAMLDAASGAA

-390 LLEEKVQFAD
+390 LLEDKVQFAD

-452 NVSTLEE
+452 DVSTLTE
-459 LPMGRAPI
+459 LPKGRAPI
-467 TTAVAPLAGKPEW
+467 TTAVAPIAGRPDWRDAVWE
-480 AQRVWQRVRDEVA
+480 RVHDQVKE
-493 AGHQAYV
+493 GHQAFI
-500 VCPRIGGDEPDDSDA
+500 VCPRIGGDEPDDPDDSGEDLNA
-515 PEEAPVDAGDTE
+515 DDTATATGTYTAT
-527 RDAFDFGAAEGSRGG
+527 DSLDFGASEGPRGG
-542 TGTRGTGSQPVAAQ
+542 GRPAAP
-556 LRPPVGVLE
+556 LMRPPIGVLE
-565 LGPQLADGYLHDL
+565 LAPELTERLSDQ

-584 GRMPSDA
+584 GRMPSEA

-617 DVANATI
+617 DVANATL

-648 AASSRC
+648 SAPSRC

-677 DGFELSELDLTLR
+677 DGFELSELDLSLR

-731 DPQLLQH
+731 DPELLDH

-751 EDAEFLEKA
+751 EDAEFLQKA

>member
-1 MASLDAPL
+1 MAGLDVPL
-9 RPVVGV
+9 RPVVGA
-15 IAATLG
+15 IAAVLG
-21 EKLDLRTVGDL
+21 EKLDLHTVGDL

-62 VISKVV
+62 IISKVT
-68 SKRITTKT
+68 SKHIVTKT
-76 NKSLNKTDV
+76 NKRLNKTDV
-85 TVTDGT
+85 AVTDGT
-91 RRLVLT
+91 RVLVLT
-97 FFNQKVWQQT
+97 FFNQRAWQQN
-107 RFQAGAAAF
+107 RFPEGAAAY
-116 FSGKVELFNGKLQ
+116 FSGKVELFNRKLQ
-129 LVNPEVDVV
+129 LVNPEVDILE
-138 DDDDIAGRADFAGE
+138 DDDVVGRAGLAGE
-152 ILAVYPAVKDADTV
+152 ILAVYPGVKDADTV
-166 KIRRCMRLVLDTLD
+166 KIRRCMRMVLDTLD

-188 AIRDEFEFIG
+188 GIRDELGFIG

-213 ERDRA
+213 ERDKARA
-218 RDRLAWDEAFILQIV
+218 RLAWDEAFVLQIV

-240 AAGLPATARRPVSDG
+240 AAGLPATARRPVDDG
-255 LLAVFDARLPFELT
+255 LLAAFDARLPFELT
-269 KGQRSIGELI
+269 NGQRSIGELI
-279 AAEMAADHPMHR
+279 ATEIAADHPMHR

-326 VLAQQHLRSI
+326 VLAQQHFRSI

-341 DRALAGQ
+341 DLALAGQ

-371 KALLDAASGAA
+371 KAMLDAASGAA

-452 NVSTLEE
+452 DVSTLTE
-459 LPMGRAPI
+459 LPKGRAPI
-467 TTAVAPLAGKPEW
+467 TTAVAPVAGRPDW
-480 AQRVWQRVRDEVA
+480 FDAVWQRVRDQVE
-493 AGHQAYV
+493 AGHQAFV
-500 VCPRIGGDEPDDSDA
+500 VCPRIGGDEPDEPDDSGEDLE
-515 PEEAPVDAGDTE
+515 PGDTE
-527 RDAFDFGAAEGSRGG
+527 PDTLDFGATEGSRASS
-542 TGTRGTGSQPVAAQ
+542 RPAVQPM
-556 LRPPVGVLE
+556 RPPIGVLE
-565 LGPQLADGYLHDL
+565 LAPELIERLSDL

-584 GRMPSDA
+584 GRMPSEA

-597 AFADGAVDVLVATT
+597 AFAEGAVDVLVATT

-648 AASSRC
+648 SAASRC

-677 DGFELSELDLTLR
+677 DGFELSELDLSLR

-716 LIGTA
+716 LIGSA

-731 DPQLLQH
+731 DPELLAH

>member
-1 MASLDAPL
+1 MAALDTAL
-9 RPVVGV
+9 KQV
-15 IAATLG
+15 IGGKTAKVFAEELG
-21 EKLDLRTVGDL
+21 LDTVGHL
-32 VRHYPRRWDKRGEL
+32 LRHYPRRWEKRGEL
-46 TDFRDLVPGEY
+46 TDLSKLEDGEFV
-57 ATIFA
+57 TIFA
-62 VISKVV
+62 SVAGAV
-68 SKRITTKT
+68 SKPIRRD
-76 NKSLNKTDV
+76 LYKTDV
-85 TVTDGT
+85 RVTDGAEYLT
-91 RRLVLT
+91 LT
-97 FFNQKVWQQT
+97 FFSKRDWQKS
-107 RFQAGAAAF
+107 RFVEGDRAF
-116 FSGKVELFNGKLQ
+116 FSGKVGTFNKKLQ
-129 LVNPEVDVV
+129 LLNPEVEPLR
-138 DDDDIAGRADFAGE
+138 DDDVDEAAADFAGA
-152 ILAVYPAVKDADTV
+152 ILAVYPASKNATTLD
-166 KIRRCMRLVLDTLD
+166 IRRSMRVVLDSVD
-180 LPEDPVPL
+180 LPEDPVP
-188 AIRDEFEFIG
+188 ARIRAELQMLN

-218 RDRLAWDEAFILQIV
+218 RNRLAWDEAFVLQIV
-233 LAQRRVA
+233 LGQRRVA
-240 AAGLPATARRPVSDG
+240 ASGLPATARRPVDDG
-255 LLAVFDARLPFELT
+255 LRAAFDARLPFELT
-269 KGQRSIGELI
+269 DGQRSIGELI
-279 AAEMAADHPMHR
+279 ANEMAADHPMHR

-326 VLAQQHLRSI
+326 VLAQQHHRSI
-336 TDMLG
+336 AGMLG
-341 DRALAGQ
+341 DLALAGQ

-371 KALLDAASGAA
+371 KAMLDAASGTA

-390 LLEEKVQFAD
+390 LLEDKVQFAD

-452 NVSTLEE
+452 DVSTLTE
-459 LPMGRAPI
+459 LPKGRAPI
-467 TTAVAPLAGKPEW
+467 TTAVAPIVGKPEW
-480 AQRVWQRVRDEVA
+480 FEAVWQRVREQVA
-493 AGHQAYV
+493 AGHQAFV
-500 VCPRIGGDEPDDSDA
+500 VCPRIGGDEPDDSDVPA
-515 PEEAPVDAGDTE
+515 EEPADTADTE
-527 RDAFDFGAAEGSRGG
+527 SDTLDLDPAEGSRARRGG
-542 TGTRGTGSQPVAAQ
+542 AASM
-556 LRPPVGVLE
+556 RPPIGVLE
-565 LGPQLADGYLHDL
+565 LAPQLTDRYLPDL

-584 GRMPSDA
+584 GRQPSEV

-597 AFADGAVDVLVATT
+597 AFAAGEIDVLVATT

-648 AASSRC
+648 AAASRC

-672 VAATS
+672 VAGTS

-716 LIGTA
+716 LIASA
-721 REQATRIVDA
+721 RDQATGIVEA
-731 DPQLLQH
+731 DPELAEH
-738 PPLAAAVKRLVAT
+738 PMLAAAVKRLVAT

>member
-1 MASLDAPL
+1 MAGLDAPL

-15 IAATLG
+15 IAAVLG
-21 EKLDLRTVGDL
+21 EKLDLHTVGDL

-46 TDFRDLVPGEY
+46 TDFRALIPGEY

-62 VISKVV
+62 VISRVTTKHIV
-68 SKRITTKT
+68 TKT
-76 NKSLNKTDV
+76 NKRMNKTDV

-91 RRLVLT
+91 RKLVLT
-97 FFNQKVWQQT
+97 FFNQRAWQQN
-107 RFQAGAAAF
+107 RFPEGAAAF
-116 FSGKVELFNGKLQ
+116 FSGKVELFNGNLQ
-129 LVNPEVDVV
+129 LVNPEVDIV
-138 DDDDIAGRADFAGE
+138 DDEDVVGRSEFAGG
-152 ILAVYPAVKDADTV
+152 ILAVYPGVKDADTV

-180 LPEDPVPL
+180 LPEDPVPQE
-188 AIRDEFEFIG
+188 IRDKLGFIG
-198 YREALEGIHRPKTFA
+198 YREALEGIHRPKTFDD
-213 ERDRA
+213 RDRA

-240 AAGLPATARRPVSDG
+240 AAGLPATARRPVNDG
-255 LLAVFDARLPFELT
+255 LLAAFDARLPFELT
-269 KGQRSIGELI
+269 NGQRTIGELI
-279 AAEMAADHPMHR
+279 AKEIAADHPMHR

-303 IALRAMLA
+303 IALRAMLG

-341 DRALAGQ
+341 DLALGGQ

-371 KALLDAASGAA
+371 KAMLDAASGTA

-452 NVSTLEE
+452 EVSTLEE
-459 LPMGRAPI
+459 LPKGRAPI

-480 AQRVWQRVRDEVA
+480 VERVWQRVRDEVV

-500 VCPRIGGDEPDDSDA
+500 VCPRIGGDEPDDPDESGEDLE
-515 PEEAPVDAGDTE
+515 PDDTE
-527 RDAFDFGAAEGSRGG
+527 TDTLDFGASQGSRGG
-542 TGTRGTGSQPVAAQ
+542 SRPAA
-556 LRPPVGVLE
+556 LPMRPPIGVLE
-565 LGPQLADGYLHDL
+565 LGPQLADGYLSDL

-584 GRMPSDA
+584 GRMPSEA

-648 AASSRC
+648 SAPSRC
-654 LLVTE
+654 LLVTD
-659 LPAGHPGRARLDA
+659 LAAGHPGRARLDA

-690 REGTILGGQQH
+690 REGTILGTDQH

-716 LIGTA
+716 LIGSA
-721 REQATRIVDA
+721 REQANRIVDA
-731 DPQLLQH
+731 DPELLEH